1 MHACR
6 LGRSRLLAVHIV
18 RLVSSQDQSDSCTGR
33 VEGSSCSR
41 TEVHALCLSL
51 CLCFLARLQSA
62 SACIADGLGSFP
74 LRLCMLILVPC
85 TGYRN
90 IFDDFK
96 MVPHVDR
103 LWAMDHHVLYYTVKS
118 AEQIIIYCLF
128 TSRLYNLA

>member
-6 LGRSRLLAVHIV
+6 LLGRSRLLAVHIHIV

-41 TEVHALCLSL
+41 TEVHALCL
-51 CLCFLARLQSA
+51 CFLARLQSA
-62 SACIADGLGSFP
+62 GACIADGLGSFP
-74 LRLCMLILVPC
+74 LCLCMLILVPC

-103 LWAMDHHVLYYTVKS
+103 LFGRWTTTYYTIQSNRPNRLLSTVCLPLDY
-118 AEQIIIYCLF
+118 II
-128 TSRLYNLA
+128 